1 MKKIKS
7 KALMLGLSCF
17 AFSATFAQDSPRT
30 PKPDTTKAPRHDS
43 TVMVKSHLDTSSP
56 KTFNATTSFVMINDN
71 KLAAKKEVVTDTK
84 IV

>member
-30 PKPDTTKAPRHDS
+30 PKPDTTQLPKHDS
-43 TVMVKSHLDTSSP
+43 TVMVKSHLDNSAR
-56 KTFNATTSFVMINDN
+56 KTFNAATSFVMINDN
-71 KLAAKKEVVTDTK
+71 KLAAKKELVTDTK
-84 IV
+84 VV